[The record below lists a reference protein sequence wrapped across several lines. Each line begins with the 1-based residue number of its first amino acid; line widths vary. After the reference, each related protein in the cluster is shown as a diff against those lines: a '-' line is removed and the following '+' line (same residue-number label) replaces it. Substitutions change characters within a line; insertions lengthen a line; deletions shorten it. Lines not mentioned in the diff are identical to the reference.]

1 MAGILDVKRRVL
13 DALIT
18 VDGRRQMANSTI
30 DISFAT
36 FSDEGIFYDSEDG
49 ISARDI
55 SNLPVFEVTSL
66 PRDVII
72 PEVDNNGDF
81 SLSLSDGEKIVNGR
95 RVITGSYDVVTNK
108 NGVRTVVAS
117 NSVLTGALNVYSGS
131 SNIMTTAMNHFR
143 QLNILRTDDGILDSD
158 FSISKNKFK
167 MTTEEIPV
175 PLSTI
180 KPLVFSDEINY
191 TIQAQYLPPSN
202 RGSIVPLGDYPKLT
216 TAPYENFESFNEM
229 VLLPSISKDQVNIN
243 SYANSNNI
251 IGQVF
256 EVNSDGV
263 NKLTVVDYGE
273 FALGGNRRARVF
285 YLGKPIRDADG
296 TPKFCRLFTMV
307 FEK

>member
-158 FSISKNKFK
+158 FSISKNK
-167 MTTEEIPV
+167 T
-175 PLSTI
+175 
-180 KPLVFSDEINY
+180 
-191 TIQAQYLPPSN
+191 
-202 RGSIVPLGDYPKLT
+202 
-216 TAPYENFESFNEM
+216 
-229 VLLPSISKDQVNIN
+229 ISK
-243 SYANSNNI
+243 
-251 IGQVF
+251 
-256 EVNSDGV
+256 
-263 NKLTVVDYGE
+263 
-273 FALGGNRRARVF
+273 
-285 YLGKPIRDADG
+285 
-296 TPKFCRLFTMV
+296 
-307 FEK
+307 